1 MKKTIRLI
9 SILVLTSVLFSG
21 CHRNTP
27 KNKIIENSKNLNV
40 LYDEFY
46 EGTHRLYPLNSTF
59 YGDNRYN
66 DLLPNDISRAYMIG
80 IKSFYEK
87 FKEKLSKVDSNNIS
101 TEDKINVKILNWECD
116 MQLESFNYKFE
127 LMPVNQIFSLHLII
141 SDLAG
146 GKNAQPFKTSADYEN
161 WLKRLDAY
169 EIWCDTAIANMRR
182 GIKTGYVL
190 PTPLVEKMIPQFDAF
205 CNGPVEKHL
214 FFEPIKNF
222 PAGFSSED
230 KVRLEKEYR
239 EAIANKVIPMH
250 KRFRDFLK
258 NEYLP
263 YSRKTAGYSDLP
275 DGKKMYEYYIKLN
288 TTTNLSADEIFNI
301 GIEEVARI
309 SKEIEK
315 VKNQVGFKGDNKAFF
330 NYVRNDKELMP
341 YKNPKQVLDHFN
353 AIHEEIGP
361 KLQQMFD
368 IVPKTQFEIRETES
382 FREASSGGAE
392 YIIGLPDGSRP
403 GILYIPVPDAAKY
416 NNFEDEDIFLHE
428 GIPGHHY
435 QLSLQLENQNLPKFR
450 REIGYTAYT
459 EGWALYAES
468 LGKELGLYTDPYQY
482 LGMLSDEM
490 HRAIRLVVDV
500 GIHAKGWTR
509 EQAIEY
515 SLNNEAESESNIVA
529 EIERYMAYPG
539 QALAYKIGQLKILEL
554 RAKAEKSLGSKFD
567 LKEFHDIVLQSGSVP
582 LRILEINVNNWSA
595 SKK

>member
-1 MKKTIRLI
+1 MKNTIRLI
-9 SILVLTSVLFSG
+9 SILVITSVLFSG

-27 KNKIIENSKNLNV
+27 KNKITENSKNLNV

-66 DLLPNDISRAYMIG
+66 DLLPNDISQSYIMK

-101 TEDKINVKILNWECD
+101 TEDKINLKILNWECS
-116 MQLESFNYKFE
+116 MQLESFNYKYE
-127 LMPVNQIFSLHLII
+127 LLPVNQYSSLHLII
-141 SDLAG
+141 DDLAG
-146 GKNAQPFKTSADYEN
+146 GKSAQPFKTSGDYEN

-182 GIKTGYVL
+182 GMKTGYVL
-190 PTPLVEKMIPQFDAF
+190 PAPLVEKMIPQLDAF
-205 CNGPVEKHL
+205 CNGPIEKHV
-214 FFEPIKNF
+214 FYEPIKNF
-222 PAGFSSED
+222 PSGISSED
-230 KVRLEKEYR
+230 KIRLEKEYR
-239 EAIANKVIPMH
+239 EAIENKVIPMH
-250 KRFRDFLK
+250 KRFRNFLR

-263 YSRKTAGYSDLP
+263 SSRKTAGYSDLP
-275 DGKKMYEYYIKLN
+275 DGKKMYEYYIRLN

-301 GIEEVARI
+301 GTDEVARI
-309 SKEIEK
+309 TKEMEL
-315 VKNQVGFKGDNKAFF
+315 VKNQVGFKGDNKSFF
-330 NYVRNDKELMP
+330 NYVRNDQELMP
-341 YKNPKQVLDHFN
+341 YKKPKQVLDHFK
-353 AIHEEIGP
+353 AIHEKIAP
-361 KLQQMFD
+361 KLKQMFD

-382 FREASSGGAE
+382 FREASASAE
-392 YIIGLPDGSRP
+392 YQIGLPDGSRP
-403 GILYIPVPDAAKY
+403 GILYIPVPDAMKY
-416 NNFEDEDIFLHE
+416 NNFMDEDLFLHE

-435 QLSLQLENQNLPKFR
+435 QLSLQMENQNLPKFR
-450 REIGYTAYT
+450 RELGYTAYT
-459 EGWALYAES
+459 EGWALYTES

-482 LGMLSDEM
+482 LGMLSNEI

-515 SLNNEAESESNIVA
+515 SLNHEAESESSIVS
-529 EIERYMAYPG
+529 EIERYMAAPG

-582 LRILEINVNNWSA
+582 LRILEINVNNWLA

>member
-1 MKKTIRLI
+1 MNRLF
-9 SILVLTSVLFSG
+9 SILMFISFLFPGCNTDTS
-21 CHRNTP
+21 
-27 KNKIIENSKNLNV
+27 KNKITENSKTLNL

-46 EGTHRLYPLNSTF
+46 EGTHHLYPLTSTF

-66 DLLPNDISRAYMIG
+66 DLLPNDISRDYMKE
-80 IKSFYEK
+80 IKLFYEK

-101 TEDKINVKILNWECD
+101 AEDKINVKILNWECD
-116 MQLESFNYKFE
+116 MQRESFNYKFE
-127 LMPVNQIFSLHLII
+127 LMPVNQVFSLHLII
-141 SDLAG
+141 SDLAA

-161 WLKRLDAY
+161 WLKRIDAY
-169 EIWCDTAIANMRR
+169 KIWCDTAIANMRR

-222 PAGFSSED
+222 PSEISSED
-230 KVRLEKEYR
+230 KIRLEKEYKD
-239 EAIANKVIPMH
+239 EIENKVIPMH
-250 KRFRDFLK
+250 QRFRDFLK

-288 TTTNLSADEIFNI
+288 TTTNLSADKIFNI

-315 VKNQVGFKGDNKAFF
+315 IKDQVGFKGDNKSFF
-330 NYVRNDKELMP
+330 NYVRNKKELMP
-341 YKNPKQVLDHFN
+341 YKNPKQVLDHFY
-353 AIHEEIGP
+353 AIHEEIAP
-361 KLQQMFD
+361 KLKKIFD
-368 IVPKTQFEIRETES
+368 IIPKTRFEIRETES
-382 FREASSGGAE
+382 FREASSSAE
-392 YIIGLPDGSRP
+392 YVLGLPDGSRP
-403 GILYIPVPDAAKY
+403 GILYIPVPDVQKY
-416 NNFEDEDIFLHE
+416 NNFEDEDLFLHE

-435 QLSLQLENQNLPKFR
+435 QISLQMENQNLPKFR
-450 REIGYTAYT
+450 RELGYTAYT

-468 LGKELGLYTDPYQY
+468 LGKELGLYTDPYQN

-500 GIHAKGWTR
+500 GIHSKGWTR

-529 EIERYMAYPG
+529 EIERYMAAPG

-567 LKEFHDIVLQSGSVP
+567 LKEFHDIVLKSGSVP
-582 LRILEINVNNWSA
+582 LNILEFNVNNWLNF
-595 SKK
+595 KKSTQ

>member
-9 SILVLTSVLFSG
+9 SILVLTLVLFSG
-21 CHRNTP
+21 CHHNTP

-46 EGTHRLYPLNSTF
+46 EGTHRLNPLFSTF

-66 DLLPNDISRAYMIG
+66 HLLPNYISQSYMKE
-80 IKSFYEK
+80 IKTFYEK
-87 FKEKLSKVDSNNIS
+87 IKEKLSTLDSNNIS
-101 TEDKINVKILNWECD
+101 TEDKINLKILNWECN
-116 MQLESFNYKFE
+116 MQVESFKYKYE
-127 LMPVNQIFSLHLII
+127 LLPINQIFSLHLII
-141 SDLAG
+141 ADLAG
-146 GKNAQPFKTSADYEN
+146 GKSAQPFNTLKDYEN

-182 GIKTGYVL
+182 GLKTGYVL
-190 PTPLVEKMIPQFDAF
+190 PTQLVEKMIPQFDAF
-205 CNGPVEKHL
+205 CNGPVEKHV

-222 PAGFSSED
+222 PAGISSED
-230 KVRLEKEYR
+230 KIRLVKEYR
-239 EAIANKVIPMH
+239 EAIENKIIPMH
-250 KRFRDFLK
+250 KRFRDFLR

-263 YSRKTAGYSDLP
+263 SSRRTAGYSDLP
-275 DGKKMYEYYIKLN
+275 DGKKMYEHNIKLN

-301 GIEEVARI
+301 GNEEVARI
-309 SKEIEK
+309 TKEIEK
-315 VKNQVGFKGDNKAFF
+315 IKDQVGFKGDNKSFF
-330 NYVRNDKELMP
+330 KYVRNNKDLMP
-341 YKNPKQVLDHFN
+341 YTNPKQVLDHFN
-353 AIHEEIGP
+353 AIHEVIVP
-361 KLQQMFD
+361 RLKQMFD

-382 FREASSGGAE
+382 FREASASAE
-392 YIIGLPDGSRP
+392 YQIGLLDGSRP
-403 GILYIPVPDAAKY
+403 GILYIPVPDAPKY
-416 NNFEDEDIFLHE
+416 NNFEDEDLFLHE

-435 QLSLQLENQNLPKFR
+435 QISLQMENQNLPKFR
-450 REIGYTAYT
+450 RELGYTAYT
-459 EGWALYAES
+459 EGWALYTES

-482 LGMLSDEM
+482 LGMLSSEM

-515 SLNNEAESESNIVA
+515 SLNNEAESESSIVS
-529 EIERYMAYPG
+529 EIERYMAAPG

-582 LRILEINVNNWSA
+582 LKILEINVNNWLA